1 MLAVVL
7 LDLDHFKTINDS
19 LGHATGDLLLEAVAV
34 RLAARVRETDTVAR
48 LGGDEFALLLDDT
61 KGPQAAAVV
70 GRALID
76 ALAAPFELVGHQ
88 LYVTASLGVACYPQD
103 GSDAESLLKNA
114 DTAMYGA
121 KAEGRNNCRFFSQE
135 MNARALET
143 LVLGTSLRLALQRDE
158 LFLHYQPQYRLASG
172 LPTGVEALL
181 RWRHPEHGLVP
192 PSRFIPLAEESGLIE
207 PIGEWVLRTACR
219 QMRAWR
225 DAGLPLQRVAVN
237 LSARQF
243 RHPDLLQH
251 VADVLDETG
260 LAARHLELEVTES
273 MVMQHPED
281 AAAVLAQLKATGITI
296 AIDDFGTGYS
306 SLSYLKRLPI
316 DILKIDQSFVR
327 GVPQDADDVAIIRAI
342 IAMAKSLKLGLIA
355 EGIEDADQRAFLERE
370 GCEVGQGYLFSRPAA
385 ADAIERLLA
394 PR

>member
-1 MLAVVL
+1 
-7 LDLDHFKTINDS
+7 
-19 LGHATGDLLLEAVAV
+19 
-34 RLAARVRETDTVAR
+34 
-48 LGGDEFALLLDDT
+48 
-61 KGPQAAAVV
+61 
-70 GRALID
+70 
-76 ALAAPFELVGHQ
+76 
-88 LYVTASLGVACYPQD
+88 
-103 GSDAESLLKNA
+103 
-114 DTAMYGA
+114 
-121 KAEGRNNCRFFSQE
+121 
-135 MNARALET
+135 
-143 LVLGTSLRLALQRDE
+143 
-158 LFLHYQPQYRLASG
+158 
-172 LPTGVEALL
+172 VEALL